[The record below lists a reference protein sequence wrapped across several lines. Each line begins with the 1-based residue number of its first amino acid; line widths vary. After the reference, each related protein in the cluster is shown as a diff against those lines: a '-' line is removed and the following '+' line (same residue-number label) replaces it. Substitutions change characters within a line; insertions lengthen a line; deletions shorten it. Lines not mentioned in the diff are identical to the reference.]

1 MLPTKDILYVDD
13 DNYRSSFV
21 FKFTGVSSIEEAYI
35 MMLHTSPTF
44 DKVADA
50 GTIKELMKEAAK
62 WLVNYFTWEDH
73 NIIREKY
80 EQK

>member
-1 MLPTKDILYVDD
+1 
-13 DNYRSSFV
+13 
-21 FKFTGVSSIEEAYI
+21 